1 MESGA
6 RPPFL
11 TPHEPLPRSFSSE
24 DVPVWEPSEQTP
36 RPPPLPC
43 PAYQPSVRALT
54 TKQYK
59 ELSLLP
65 TALQQG
71 VQNAAPLPL
80 LPIELPSVRKMVAAG
95 HASDSEGAVT
105 SRIEAQKLAVAA
117 AKAAAKAPRAVLS
130 TDAFNLSKETPEA
143 EELTSLLEDTLG
155 EEELENRNHREENE
169 TQNEGDGKEREEEEE
184 IANRAIQHENIEID
198 LSNDP
203 GTGSIKQRA
212 TQTALKATGYESWE
226 AFTTELSKNAATT
239 IAAAAANAN
248 AVGTTT
254 RRKPRPKPA
263 ASIKLDQVINST
275 SHVYHAAFKK
285 AYYAAKNALERKEAA
300 KRKAEQLEEHS
311 SLVPRWSSVSA
322 ADHTWYLK
330 HEGHQLIGADAE
342 RYATLAAKFEA
353 EKLEYWA
360 AVEAEARAHPARYQ
374 HIGPRQGGQL
384 EEDLRLRK
392 KRVLETMPQFW
403 KLRHVV
409 DLSIENRSA
418 VITSCSGGGGGGSGG
433 QSTSSELFPLEK
445 ELLRLGEAPTL
456 LQLPSGTNLPGSKL
470 YLPAQ
475 ISEQAGPRP
484 GEAGA
489 VYRKACAAALW
500 EDSNLATALQKSAKI
515 LENEEA
521 NSEVIV
527 CATSGAML
535 CLLRSS
541 LLNHSPAWHIPVFVE
556 SAASPARKRKIY
568 LSKPILTEKE
578 TLRVKQQRIQKY
590 AIITEGLASDPS
602 HRPKPSNAA
611 PGPRERMYWLTLTG
625 PSKGERLPL
634 CIRTHGRVLI
644 ESKREEATEKEK
656 DGEEEEEGKT
666 APLLPPR
673 SLSAVLAVST
683 DYLPEPDIEQD
694 APNELA
700 TWWAKLALTPRA
712 DTAAVAHVRVPSNRM
727 IDWKL
732 WSQKDIASKFGNT
745 LDIET
750 SAKSTIDTIMES
762 LKDLEP
768 GKYLLKHDAAQKSVQ
783 ILQEEEEHTVQATG
797 EKAQDVYDLHAS
809 QATAGEIDTSI
820 DSFIP
825 PKWRPY
831 REDVAQVPFTFPPE
845 VHGGR
850 GQGRGGGG
858 GKGGS
863 RKRQRNNPWQ
873 GDLDQVQHVATISRS
888 EYAAQLL
895 EEL

>member
-54 TKQYK
+54 TNQYK

-248 AVGTTT
+248 AV
-254 RRKPRPKPA
+254 
-263 ASIKLDQVINST
+263 
-275 SHVYHAAFKK
+275 
-285 AYYAAKNALERKEAA
+285 AKNALERKEAA

-374 HIGPRQGGQL
+374 HI
-384 EEDLRLRK
+384 
-392 KRVLETMPQFW
+392 
-403 KLRHVV
+403 V

-895 EEL
+895 EETVKKVAL